1 MYKYTAKPLYFG
13 GNDVYV
19 VVSLLDLYDD
29 NNENIP
35 KKCSYISKYL

>member
-1 MYKYTAKPLYFG
+1 MSKYTAKPVDFG

-29 NNENIP
+29 NNE
-35 KKCSYISKYL
+35 KHTKEM